1 MASDNQVIGLFPTPF
16 MRVEKLLAPELV
28 AALAERAMCQT
39 PVTNARSAALSH
51 SVMQHPA
58 GDELLTVV
66 AEQLTPTVA
75 DFGEL
80 LFGERLTWHI
90 KDMWLNALQTGGH
103 QTVHNHANCFVSGVL
118 YLTASHPSAH
128 TVFIKSLGGRN
139 FAFSN
144 AHHGT
149 SQGPFNADKWVAPP
163 PSPGDVILFPSYLLH
178 EVPENTGPLRLSLAF
193 NAVPARLDAWGYTIG
208 FNDQKTLSS

>member
-1 MASDNQVIGLFPTPF
+1 MACDNQVIGLFPIPF
-16 MRVEKLLAPELV
+16 MRVEKLLTPELV
-28 AALAERAMCQT
+28 AALTERAMRQT
-39 PVTNARSAALSH
+39 LVTNARSAGLSH
-51 SVMQHPA
+51 SVVQRPA
-58 GDELLTVV
+58 GDELLTTV
-66 AEQLTPTVA
+66 AERLTPIVA

-90 KDMWLNALQTGGH
+90 QDLWLNALQTGGH

-128 TVFIKSLGGRN
+128 TVFIKSLGGQD

-144 AHHGT
+144 AHLGT
-149 SQGPFNADKWVAPP
+149 SQGPFNADKWVAPA

-178 EVPENTGPLRLSLAF
+178 EVPENKGPLRLSLAF
-193 NAVPARLDAWGYTIG
+193 NAVPTRLDAWGYTIG

>member
-1 MASDNQVIGLFPTPF
+1 MTPDNQVIGLFPTPF
-16 MRVEKLLAPELV
+16 MRVEKLLAPALV
-28 AALAERAMCQT
+28 AALAERAMRQT
-39 PVTNARSAALSH
+39 PVANARSAALSH

-58 GDELLTVV
+58 GDELLSAV
-66 AEQLTPTVA
+66 AERLTPTVA

-128 TVFIKSLGGRN
+128 TVFIKSLGGRD

-144 AHHGT
+144 AHGGT

-163 PSPGDVILFPSYLLH
+163 PAPGDVIFFPSYLLH

-193 NAVPARLDAWGYTIG
+193 NAVPTRLDAWGYTIS
-208 FNDQKTLSS
+208 FNNQKTLPS

>member
-1 MASDNQVIGLFPTPF
+1 MACENNVIGLFPAPF

-28 AALAERAMCQT
+28 AALAERAMRQT
-39 PVTNARSAALSH
+39 PVANARSAALFH
-51 SVMQHPA
+51 GVMQHLA
-58 GDELLTVV
+58 GNALLTAV
-66 AEQLTPTVA
+66 AERLTPTVA

-90 KDMWLNALQTGGH
+90 QDLWLNALQTGGH

-128 TVFIKSLGGRN
+128 TVFIKSLGGRD

-144 AHHGT
+144 AHLGT
-149 SQGPFNADKWVAPP
+149 SQGPFNADKWVAPA
-163 PSPGDVILFPSYLLH
+163 PSPWDVILFPSYLLH
-178 EVPENTGPLRLSLAF
+178 EVPENKGPLRLSLAF
-193 NAVPARLDAWGYTIG
+193 NAVPTRLDAWGYTIG
-208 FNDQKTLSS
+208 FNNQKTLSS